1 MRKLL
6 FISSFILTQLLS
18 LAQQDVLVI
27 KNVSVIDVKN
37 NKTLNGRTVV
47 IEKNRITA
55 IGTKL
60 SIPKDASILDGTGKC
75 LIPGLWDMHVHSL
88 RKERI
93 PIYFPQFVANGIIG
107 IRDMSTP
114 LADFDLY
121 KASIEKN
128 GIVIRPHFII
138 ACGPSID
145 GQNNARPGVSMPVK
159 NAEEARSMVDTLANH
174 GVDFIKVYS
183 MLSKDAFFA
192 VINEAKKKKLN
203 VVGHVP
209 AFVSA
214 LEASDAGM
222 KSMEHSYGILEN
234 CSGNE
239 STIRK
244 DVETAASNPNG
255 PTAWASVVRTTDKAY
270 ADYSSNNEFDKKK
283 ADILFSHF
291 AKNGTWQCPTLVV
304 RRSFAMMNDSNFA
317 NDKRT
322 RYIPKVDRD
331 RWNPQTDLRN
341 KDLNAVE
348 VEHRKIRLREE
359 SKNVQRMKDAKVGL
373 LAGTDLGNP
382 FIFPGFSLH
391 DELELLVEA
400 GLSPLEALQTA
411 TINPARF
418 FGMQDSV
425 GSIERGKIADLILL
439 NANPLQSI
447 SNTKKI
453 AAVIVNGKLYQRKD
467 LDRLLEMSET
477 LVREK

>member
-1 MRKLL
+1 MRKVL
-6 FISSFILTQLLS
+6 FISILCFLQS
-18 LAQQDVLVI
+18 LGFAQQRTLVI
-27 KNVSVIDVKN
+27 KNVSVVDVKN
-37 NKTLNGRTVV
+37 NKILNGRTIV
-47 IEKNRITA
+47 IEGTRIT
-55 IGTKL
+55 IVHQKPN
-60 SIPKDASILDGTGKC
+60 IPKDATILDGTGKY
-75 LIPGLWDMHVHSL
+75 LIPGLWDMHVHTL

-93 PIYFPQFVANGIIG
+93 PIYFPQFVANGITG

-114 LADFDLY
+114 LQDFDQY
-121 KASIEKN
+121 KAAIEMNDIAVK
-128 GIVIRPHFII
+128 PHFII

-145 GQNNARPGVSMPVK
+145 GQNNARPGLSIPVK
-159 NAEEARSMVDTLANH
+159 TPEEAKAAVDTLSNH

-183 MLSKDAFFA
+183 MLTRDAFLA

-209 AFVSA
+209 AFVSS
-214 LEASDAGM
+214 LEASQLGM

-234 CSGNE
+234 CSSNE
-239 STIRK
+239 SVIRK
-244 DVETAASNPNG
+244 EIETAASNPNG
-255 PTAWASVVRTTDKAY
+255 PAAWAGVVRTTDKAY
-270 ADYSSNNEFDKKK
+270 AEYAANNEFDKKK
-283 ADILFSHF
+283 ADILFSQF

-341 KDLNAVE
+341 KDLSSE
-348 VEHRKIRLREE
+348 EIKQRKIRLREE
-359 SKNVQRMKDAKVGL
+359 SGNVGRMKKAKVGI

-391 DELELLVEA
+391 DELELLVES
-400 GLSPLEALQTA
+400 GLSPFEALQTA

-425 GSIERGKIADLILL
+425 GTIESGKIADLILL
-439 NANPLQSI
+439 NANPLENI
-447 SNTKKI
+447 SSTKKI
-453 AAVIVNGKLYQRKD
+453 AAVIVNGKLYQRND
-467 LDRLLEMSET
+467 LDRLLELSENMAKS
-477 LVREK
+477 R